1 MRILTI
7 AVLCIAMLT
16 VATHADADQHY
27 ASGPWLWTIT
37 PAPTSAHLHADF
49 LSLASD
55 GAITEK
61 DVAVNA
67 PRLGD
72 SVGHFQWQNGT
83 LPDKSHNIAELVRE
97 TYGELLNPYMFY
109 GLIRVYFQPD
119 AYDKNPEARTIF
131 MHFQGGPSKAWING
145 GCPGYFPSLD
155 GGTFH
160 TDLKPGD
167 NLLLIKARGHTA
179 RPYIYPWQ
187 EVEDSIVI
195 LSVANREDVNGDGEV
210 NLQDLLT
217 VAAALGKDNPVADI
231 DDNGIVEIADVL
243 AVANAIDVP
252 PAEDPPPA
260 APRLQRQKRQKL
272 KPWAAFKRR

>member
-1 MRILTI
+1 MKRILI

-16 VATHADADQHY
+16 FVTHADAVPY

-37 PAPTSAHLHADF
+37 PAPTSADLHADF

-83 LPDKSHNIAELVRE
+83 LPDHSHNIAELVHE

-109 GLIRVYFQPD
+109 GLIRVYCKPEVYEKNPD
-119 AYDKNPEARTIF
+119 ARTLLTEVF
-131 MHFQGGPSKAWING
+131 GGPSKAWMNG
-145 GCPGYFPSLD
+145 GCPGYFPHLD
-155 GGTFH
+155 GGWFY

-167 NLLLIKARGHTA
+167 NLLLIKVRGLTA
-179 RPYIYPWQ
+179 RPKIHPW
-187 EVEDSIVI
+187 VPDSIVL
-195 LSVANREDVNGDGEV
+195 LSVANKEDVNGDGEV
-210 NLQDLLT
+210 NLQDILA
-217 VAAALGKDNPVADI
+217 VAAALGTDNAVADI
-231 DDNGIVEIADVL
+231 DDNGIVEIADIL
-243 AVANAIDVP
+243 LIANAINVP
-252 PAEDPPPA
+252 PAEEPPA
-260 APRLQRQKRQKL
+260 APRLQRQKRHKL
-272 KPWAAFKRR
+272 KPWAAFKRK